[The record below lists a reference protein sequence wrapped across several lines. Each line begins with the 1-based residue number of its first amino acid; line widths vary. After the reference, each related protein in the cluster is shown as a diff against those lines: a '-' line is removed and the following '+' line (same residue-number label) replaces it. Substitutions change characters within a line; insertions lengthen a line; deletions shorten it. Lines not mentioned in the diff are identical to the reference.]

1 VLLVAR
7 EDLTVIR
14 EFETA
19 GENVAVWDFLVRGR
33 GLERYVVNKKPLI
46 SFTQLGSD
54 ARGEQ

>member
-1 VLLVAR
+1 MRRAAILCPGFPSLS
-7 EDLTVIR
+7 
-14 EFETA
+14 

-46 SFTQLGSD
+46 SFTQLGCSD